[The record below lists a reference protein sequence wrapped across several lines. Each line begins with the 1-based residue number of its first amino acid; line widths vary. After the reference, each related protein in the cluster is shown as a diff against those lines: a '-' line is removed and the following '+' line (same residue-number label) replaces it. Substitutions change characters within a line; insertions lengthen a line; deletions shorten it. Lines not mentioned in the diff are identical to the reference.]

1 MNSKDFLTLFLPAKG
16 GISPYMS
23 VTWPSLVEIGLKGE
37 SLMPVEQNIISK
49 NNTKILWNILVL
61 KQGNFHD
68 QTHNNRYVHLLL
80 QYINLSIF
88 FRIPEASSLML
99 NIILSDTIFNV
110 FRDHNFDSCTI
121 CVCSNEGNIR
131 GRDAAPYLPNFQGD
145 DDCVCCCGFSALSN
159 RKLAH
164 QSGLFYEVR
173 KKNMHT
179 YEAIRK
185 VYLLWS

>member
-1 MNSKDFLTLFLPAKG
+1 MLICL
-16 GISPYMS
+16 
-23 VTWPSLVEIGLKGE
+23 
-37 SLMPVEQNIISK
+37 
-49 NNTKILWNILVL
+49 
-61 KQGNFHD
+61 
-68 QTHNNRYVHLLL
+68 
-80 QYINLSIF
+80 F

-173 KKNMHT
+173 KKTHT
-179 YEAIRK
+179 YETIRK
-185 VYLLWS
+185 VLCF

>member
-1 MNSKDFLTLFLPAKG
+1 MIRPK
-16 GISPYMS
+16 
-23 VTWPSLVEIGLKGE
+23 
-37 SLMPVEQNIISK
+37 II
-49 NNTKILWNILVL
+49 NMYTYFFNILIYL
-61 KQGNFHD
+61 
-68 QTHNNRYVHLLL
+68 
-80 QYINLSIF
+80 F

-173 KKNMHT
+173 KKMHT
-179 YEAIRK
+179 YETIRK
-185 VYLLWS
+185 VYLY

>member
-1 MNSKDFLTLFLPAKG
+1 MPVQQNFISKDN
-16 GISPYMS
+16 
-23 VTWPSLVEIGLKGE
+23 V
-37 SLMPVEQNIISK
+37 
-49 NNTKILWNILVL
+49 KILWNMFVLV
-61 KQGNFHD
+61 QGNFYD
-68 QTHNNRYVHLLL
+68 LTQNNQYVHFFNILIYL
-80 QYINLSIF
+80 F

-145 DDCVCCCGFSALSN
+145 DDSNCICGFSALSN

-173 KKNMHT
+173 KIRIHT
-179 YEAIRK
+179 DLSK
-185 VYLLWS
+185 VFTHNAHRWRCSRVKIFRFLIWLIYLYVTIYA

>member
-1 MNSKDFLTLFLPAKG
+1 
-16 GISPYMS
+16 
-23 VTWPSLVEIGLKGE
+23 
-37 SLMPVEQNIISK
+37 MPVQQNFSSK
-49 NNTKILWNILVL
+49 GNAKVLWNMFVL
-61 KQGNFHD
+61 MQINFHYH
-68 QTHNNRYVHLLL
+68 TPNNQYVHLFIHLP
-80 QYINLSIF
+80 IF

-145 DDCVCCCGFSALSN
+145 DDSNCICGFSALSN

-173 KKNMHT
+173 K
-179 YEAIRK
+179 IRIYSK
-185 VYLLWS
+185 LSKK

>member
-1 MNSKDFLTLFLPAKG
+1 MWIQKIFWKENFWCQFNRTLFPKIMPKYFGLSSFWCKE
-16 GISPYMS
+16 IFMI
-23 VTWPSLVEIGLKGE
+23 WPKII
-37 SLMPVEQNIISK
+37 NIC
-49 NNTKILWNILVL
+49 T
-61 KQGNFHD
+61 
-68 QTHNNRYVHLLL
+68 LL
-80 QYINLSIF
+80 QYNNLSIF

-173 KKNMHT
+173 K
-179 YEAIRK
+179 IRIYSK
-185 VYLLWS
+185 LSKKWS

>member
-1 MNSKDFLTLFLPAKG
+1 MPKYFGLSSFWCKE
-16 GISPYMS
+16 ICMI
-23 VTWPSLVEIGLKGE
+23 WPKII
-37 SLMPVEQNIISK
+37 NIC
-49 NNTKILWNILVL
+49 T
-61 KQGNFHD
+61 
-68 QTHNNRYVHLLL
+68 LL
-80 QYINLSIF
+80 QYNNLSIF

-173 KKNMHT
+173 KKTLT
-179 YEAIRK
+179 YETIGK

>member
-1 MNSKDFLTLFLPAKG
+1 MSVQQNVISKD
-16 GISPYMS
+16 
-23 VTWPSLVEIGLKGE
+23 
-37 SLMPVEQNIISK
+37 
-49 NNTKILWNILVL
+49 NTKVLWNMFVL
-61 KQGNFHD
+61 MEGNFHD
-68 QTHNNRYVHLLL
+68 LAQNNQYVDLFNIFIYL
-80 QYINLSIF
+80 F

-173 KKNMHT
+173 KKTHT
-179 YEAIRK
+179 YETIRK
-185 VYLLWS
+185 VYL

>member
-1 MNSKDFLTLFLPAKG
+1 MC
-16 GISPYMS
+16 
-23 VTWPSLVEIGLKGE
+23 
-37 SLMPVEQNIISK
+37 
-49 NNTKILWNILVL
+49 
-61 KQGNFHD
+61 
-68 QTHNNRYVHLLL
+68 VHLFNIFIYL
-80 QYINLSIF
+80 F

-145 DDCVCCCGFSALSN
+145 DDSNCICGFSALSN

-173 KKNMHT
+173 K
-179 YEAIRK
+179 IRN
-185 VYLLWS
+185 YQSLLIVIIDGVAVALRFFDLAHISLRNNLCLKKFLSIL